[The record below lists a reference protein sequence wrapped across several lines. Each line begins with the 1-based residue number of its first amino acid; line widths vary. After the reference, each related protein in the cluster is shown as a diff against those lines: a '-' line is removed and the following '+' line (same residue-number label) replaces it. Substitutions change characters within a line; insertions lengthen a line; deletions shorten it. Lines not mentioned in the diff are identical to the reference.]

1 MPEDVRVK
9 LSPSILSADAA
20 AFGEQVGQAVAAGA
34 DYIHVDVMDGHYVPN
49 LTFGPLLV
57 DALRAKTD
65 IPLDVHLMIE
75 SPGDF
80 IDAVAKAGAS
90 LLTVHVEA
98 CTHLHRVIHQIKEA
112 GVRAG
117 VALNPGTPINAIEEV
132 LPDVDLVLAMT
143 VNPGFPAQSFIPSV
157 VPEVR
162 KLRALLD
169 ELDLEAELEVDGGIN
184 ASTVAQVVDAGARV
198 LVAGSAIYNDRESV
212 ADAMAR
218 LRSSIPSH

>member
-1 MPEDVRVK
+1 MPKDARVK

-49 LTFGPLLV
+49 LTFGPMLV
-57 DALRAKTD
+57 NALRAKTD

-80 IDAVAKAGAS
+80 IDAFAKAGAS
-90 LLTVHVEA
+90 ILTVHVEA

-117 VALNPGTPINAIEEV
+117 VALNPGTPISAIEAM

-157 VPEVR
+157 VPKVR

-184 ASTVAQVVDAGARV
+184 TSTVAQVVDAGARV

-218 LRSSIPSH
+218 LRSSIPSL

>member
-1 MPEDVRVK
+1 MPEDSRVK

-20 AFGEQVGQAVAAGA
+20 AFGEQVGQAVSAGA
-34 DYIHVDVMDGHYVPN
+34 DYIHVDVMDGHFVSN

-65 IPLDVHLMIE
+65 VPLDVHLMIE

-80 IDAVAKAGAS
+80 IAEFAKAGAS
-90 LLTVHVEA
+90 IITVHVEA

-117 VALNPGTPINAIEEV
+117 VALNPGTPISAIEEV

-143 VNPGFPAQSFIPSV
+143 VNPGFPAQKFIPSV
-157 VPEVR
+157 VPKIR

-169 ELDLEAELEVDGGIN
+169 ELSLDAELEVDGGIN

-198 LVAGSAIYNDRESV
+198 LVAGSAIFNDRESV
-212 ADAMAR
+212 AEAVAR
-218 LRSSIPSH
+218 LRDSIPSL

>member
-20 AFGEQVGQAVAAGA
+20 AFGEQVGQAVGAGA

-80 IDAVAKAGAS
+80 IDAFAKAGAS
-90 LLTVHVEA
+90 ILTVHVEA

-117 VALNPGTPINAIEEV
+117 VALNPGTPISAIEEV

-157 VPEVR
+157 VPKVR

-184 ASTVAQVVDAGARV
+184 TSTVAQVVDAGARV

>member
-1 MPEDVRVK
+1 MAEDAKVK

-57 DALRAKTD
+57 ESLRAKTD

-80 IDAVAKAGAS
+80 IDAFAKAGAS
-90 LLTVHVEA
+90 ILTVHVEA
-98 CTHLHRVIHQIKEA
+98 CTHLHRVIRQIKET
-112 GVRAG
+112 GVRPG
-117 VALNPGTPINAIEEV
+117 VALNPATPISAIEEV
-132 LPDVDLVLAMT
+132 LPDVDLVLVMT
-143 VNPGFPAQSFIPSV
+143 VNPGFPSQSFIPSV
-157 VPEVR
+157 VPKVR

-184 ASTVAQVVDAGARV
+184 TSTVAQVVDAGARV

-212 ADAMAR
+212 AEAMAR
-218 LRSSIPSH
+218 LRSSIPSL

>member
-1 MPEDVRVK
+1 MPKVSRVK

-20 AFGEQVGQAVAAGA
+20 AFGEQVGQAVSAGA
-34 DYIHVDVMDGHYVPN
+34 DYIHVDVMDGHFVPN
-49 LTFGPLLV
+49 LTFGALLV

-65 IPLDVHLMIE
+65 VPLDVHLMIA

-80 IDAVAKAGAS
+80 IADFAKAGAS
-90 LLTVHVEA
+90 ILTVHVEA

-117 VALNPGTPINAIEEV
+117 IAFNPGTPISAIEEI

-157 VPEVR
+157 VPKIR

-169 ELDLEAELEVDGGIN
+169 ERSLDAELEVDGGIN
-184 ASTVAQVVDAGARV
+184 ERTVAQVVDAGARV
-198 LVAGSAIYNDRESV
+198 LVAGSAIFNNRESV
-212 ADAMAR
+212 AEAVAR
-218 LRSSIPSH
+218 LRKSIPSI

>member
-49 LTFGPLLV
+49 LTFGPMLV

-80 IDAVAKAGAS
+80 IDAFARAGAS
-90 LLTVHVEA
+90 ILTVHVEA

-117 VALNPGTPINAIEEV
+117 VALNPGTPISAIEAV

-157 VPEVR
+157 VPKVR

-184 ASTVAQVVDAGARV
+184 TNTVAQVVDAGARV

-218 LRSSIPSH
+218 LRSSIPSL

>member
-80 IDAVAKAGAS
+80 IDAFAKAGAS
-90 LLTVHVEA
+90 ILTVHVEA
-98 CTHLHRVIHQIKEA
+98 CTHLHRVVHQIKEA

-117 VALNPGTPINAIEEV
+117 VALNPGTPISAIDEV
-132 LPDVDLVLAMT
+132 LRDVDLVLAMT

-157 VPEVR
+157 VPKVR

-184 ASTVAQVVDAGARV
+184 TSTVAQVVDAGARV

-212 ADAMAR
+212 AEAMAR
-218 LRSSIPSH
+218 LRSSIPSL